1 MLKISNL
8 NANVENK
15 SILKG
20 FSLNINPDLY
30 LMKNPLISICFQHS
44 HLNY

>member
-20 FSLNINPDLY
+20 FSLNINPAESVQFSQEEKD
-30 LMKNPLISICFQHS
+30 KF
-44 HLNY
+44 